1 MLCRKHSLKEG
12 AEWYSNAHY
21 TDLKNRDNA
30 YKALVF
36 LWSAVLLLALSMCLL
51 SERKKKK
58 VLEAGTTSY
67 GYQF

>member
-1 MLCRKHSLKEG
+1 MLCHEHSPMEG

-21 TDLKNRDNA
+21 TDLKDRDNA

-58 VLEAGTTSY
+58 KKSPG
-67 GYQF
+67 GRHH

>member
-1 MLCRKHSLKEG
+1 MEG

-21 TDLKNRDNA
+21 TDLKDRDNA

-58 VLEAGTTSY
+58 KKKVLEAGTTRY